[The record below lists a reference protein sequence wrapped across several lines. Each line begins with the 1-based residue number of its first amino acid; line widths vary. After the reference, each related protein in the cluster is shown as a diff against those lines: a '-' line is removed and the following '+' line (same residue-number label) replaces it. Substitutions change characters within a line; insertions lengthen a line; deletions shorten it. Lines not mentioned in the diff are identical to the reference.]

1 MKEKNRVQHVYASRD
16 NKELTERYD
25 EWAKTYEADL
35 ERDFAYRGPQ
45 VTVEFITRYVPRDA
59 KILDAGAGTGLMGQ
73 LLTEQGYRDIAG
85 IDLSPGMLAE
95 AGKKMVYRELRQ
107 MVMGEPLDFPTGSF
121 DSVVSV
127 GVLTL
132 GHAPPGSFDELIR
145 VTRPGGYI
153 IYTLR
158 QDIYEN
164 NGFKEKQSA
173 LETEGKW
180 QLVEVSE
187 NIQVLPKGEPDVY
200 HQVWVYRVT
209 RKE

>member
-1 MKEKNRVQHVYASRD
+1 MKEKNWVQHVYASQD
-16 NKELTERYD
+16 NKELAERYD
-25 EWAKTYEADL
+25 EWAKTYDADL

-45 VTVEFITRYVPRDA
+45 ITIEFIARYLPGDA
-59 KILDAGAGTGLMGQ
+59 KILDAGAGTGLMGE
-73 LLTEQGYRDIAG
+73 LLAEQGYGDIAG

-107 MVMGEPLDFPTGSF
+107 MVMGEPLDFATDSF

-132 GHAPPGSFDELIR
+132 GHAPPSSFDELIR
-145 VTRPGGYI
+145 ITRPGGYI

-158 QDIYEN
+158 PDIYEN
-164 NGFKEKQSA
+164 KGFKEKQSA

-180 QLVEVSE
+180 QLVEVSDK
-187 NIQVLPKGEPDVY
+187 IQVLPRGEPDVY
-200 HQVWVYRVT
+200 HQVWVYQVI
-209 RKE
+209 